1 MIQVRYFSCLSLVNL
16 IDFYYIIVPATTPV
30 FFLVVV
36 CNIVH
41 VTVLNA
47 SSNGK
52 LLLSSLTV
60 RRRTW
65 RHKSQIK
72 SVKIY
77 LGLRGFS
84 NNGLNF
90 SCNCLVT
97 SNRIFPWISSIT
109 GII

>member
-1 MIQVRYFSCLSLVNL
+1 MIQVRYFSCLSIVNL
-16 IDFYYIIVPATTPV
+16 IFLLYNCACNDTC
-30 FFLVVV
+30 FFVVVV

-41 VTVLNA
+41 VTVLDA

-90 SCNCLVT
+90 SRNCLVT

>member
-1 MIQVRYFSCLSLVNL
+1 M
-16 IDFYYIIVPATTPV
+16 PATTHV
-30 FFLVVV
+30 FFVVVV

-90 SCNCLVT
+90 SCNCLVI

>member
-1 MIQVRYFSCLSLVNL
+1 MIQVRYFSCLSIVNL
-16 IDFYYIIVPATTPV
+16 IFLLYNCACNDTC
-30 FFLVVV
+30 FFVVVV

-41 VTVLNA
+41 VTVLDA
-47 SSNGK
+47 SSNRK

>member
-1 MIQVRYFSCLSLVNL
+1 MIQVRYFSCLSIVNL
-16 IDFYYIIVPATTPV
+16 IFLLYN
-30 FFLVVV
+30 FFVVV

-109 GII
+109 GIT